1 MRLGTLG
8 LSISLDTCNKAFS
21 LLSSPNSPSVFPSN
35 RAEDASTFITH
46 NSKAKKL
53 SKDKKNANNNLTTI
67 IGKDSKEDSNFKI
80 FREGSN
86 KVDKE
91 DKEVAVA
98 ASGSKVVNWDALDE
112 LPLHKRGFMRRDRE
126 RRLKAS

>member
-8 LSISLDTCNKAFS
+8 LSILLDTCDKASS
-21 LLSSPNSPSVFPSN
+21 LLSLPNSPSMFPSN
-35 RAEDASTFITH
+35 RAEDASTFIAH

-53 SKDKKNANNNLTTI
+53 SKDKKNTNNNLTTV

-80 FREGSN
+80 SREGSN
-86 KVDKE
+86 KADKE

-98 ASGSKVVNWDALDE
+98 ASGSKVVNWDALDK

-126 RRLKAS
+126 RCLKAS